1 MVLAGADNTLSESP
15 RPLENLLAILHK
27 TATDCAHK
35 LQNKSLID
43 NFSVYFR
50 QGHRKYEGLFI

>member
-1 MVLAGADNTLSESP
+1 MVLDGADNTLSESP
-15 RPLENLLAILHK
+15 RHLGNMLAILHIN
-27 TATDCAHK
+27 ASDCAYK

-50 QGHRKYEGLFI
+50 QGH